1 MSERA
6 GIVPGVVLLA
16 LAVSMAPALA
26 QESGGTPAAP
36 AAETP
41 AAETPAAEQPASE
54 TPAAETPATEDAE
67 PAKPTADVTPPAAPD
82 GAAEAAAEADAPGPV
97 RWTLSHLDV
106 IRLNPLGLESQNR
119 VLYQRRLQESDSIL
133 FANTYGAAG
142 ASLKLNPAF
151 LKVGPVFEFQPI
163 AVFHLR
169 VAYEFMQ
176 FFGTFDFVQSYPE
189 PTDPDGYADDNRA
202 DNGDA
207 AYVTSGHHIYVEPTL
222 QAKVGQVAIRSKF
235 AIEWWKMDL
244 EEGDRVWYDATLDT
258 YVPGDGFVVTND
270 TDVLYLAGDIIAGLR
285 LSWVNPVYRD
295 EHFASGE
302 IPDDFEGM
310 SHLRVGPLGV
320 YTLSERKGPVPVSHK
335 VLANV
340 SWYLSHPNREGAMP
354 YILLGYAYN
363 RDL

>member
-1 MSERA
+1 MSKRV
-6 GIVPGVVLLA
+6 GLIPGAALMTLA
-16 LAVSMAPALA
+16 LTITPASA
-26 QESGGTPAAP
+26 QEGDTPAEKPAAEASAAEQP

-41 AAETPAAEQPASE
+41 AAEK
-54 TPAAETPATEDAE
+54 PAAETPAPET
-67 PAKPTADVTPPAAPD
+67 PAAEAPAGD
-82 GAAEAAAEADAPGPV
+82 PPAAEAAGPGPV

-106 IRLNPLGLESQNR
+106 IRLNPLGLETQNR
-119 VLYQRRLQESDSIL
+119 VLYQRKLQESDSIL

-176 FFGTFDFVQSYPE
+176 FFGTFDYVQSYAE
-189 PTDPDGYADDNRA
+189 PTDPEGYADDNRA
-202 DNGDA
+202 DNGDQ
-207 AYVTSGHHIYVEPTL
+207 AYVTNGHHVYIEPTL
-222 QAKVGQVAIRSKF
+222 QAKVGSVAIRSKF
-235 AIEWWKMDL
+235 AFEWWQMDI
-244 EEGDRVWYDATLDT
+244 EDGDTVWYDATLDT

-270 TDVLYLAGDIIAGLR
+270 TDVLYLAGDIIAGAR
-285 LSWVNPVYRD
+285 LSWVNPIYRD
-295 EHFASGE
+295 DHFVDGM
-302 IPDDFEGM
+302 PDDFDGM

-320 YTLSERKGPVPVSHK
+320 YTISERKGPVPVSHK